1 MEFNMNPFIGKS
13 APNFEAKVVMPDNS
27 IVAEFNLKKY
37 LKGHKGIVFFYP
49 LDFTFVCPSE
59 IIAFNNR
66 LGEFSIRN
74 TKIVAISV
82 DSHFSHHAWKAM
94 PVNKG
99 GIGNIQ
105 FPLVSDLK
113 KEISTAYNVL
123 NEDGISYR
131 ATFLIDEQFNIRH
144 YLINDLPLGR
154 NVDETIRMIDA
165 LDHHTTHGEVCPA
178 GWKKGD
184 QGMSPTHQGVS
195 DYLTSNA
202 ERL

>member
-1 MEFNMNPFIGKS
+1 MNPFIGKS
-13 APNFEAKVVMPDNS
+13 APDFEAKVVMPDNS

-165 LDHHTTHGEVCPA
+165 LEHHTTHGEVCPA

>member
-13 APNFEAKVVMPDNS
+13 APNFEAR
-27 IVAEFNLKKY
+27 
-37 LKGHKGIVFFYP
+37 IVFFYP

-202 ERL
+202 EKL

>member
-1 MEFNMNPFIGKS
+1 MNPFIGKP
-13 APNFEAKVVMPDNS
+13 APDFEAKVVMPDNS
-27 IVAEFNLKKY
+27 IVSDFNLKKY
-37 LKGHKGIVFFYP
+37 LKGHKGILFFYP

-66 LGEFSIRN
+66 LGEFSTRN
-74 TKIVAISV
+74 TKVIAVSV

-113 KEISTAYNVL
+113 KSISTAYNVL
-123 NEDGISYR
+123 NEDGVSYR
-131 ATFLIDEQFNIRH
+131 ATFLIDEGFNIRH
-144 YLINDLPLGR
+144 FLVNDLPLGR
-154 NVDETIRMIDA
+154 NVDETLRMIDA
-165 LDHHTTHGEVCPA
+165 LEHYSTHGEVCPA